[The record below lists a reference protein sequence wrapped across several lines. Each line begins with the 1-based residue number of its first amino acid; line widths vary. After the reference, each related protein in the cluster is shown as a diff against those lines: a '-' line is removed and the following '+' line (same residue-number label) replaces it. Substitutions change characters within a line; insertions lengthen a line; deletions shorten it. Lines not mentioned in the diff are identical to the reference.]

1 MADIRTALRAA
12 IAADAGVI
20 TVLGSPANARIFAPV
35 LPPGTDISATP
46 ALTIQKTLIAHKAP
60 RLGGSQLGAMH
71 QFQVTAFAERVSDTE
86 ALSAA
91 VITALD
97 ALSGT
102 FDTIA
107 IEVIRYVAGTGF
119 DDYDPDTQTHS
130 SIMDFEVQL

>member
-1 MADIRTALRAA
+1 MADIRTALKTA
-12 IAADAGVI
+12 IAADSGVI

-46 ALTIQKTLIAHKAP
+46 ALTIQKTLIAPEAQQI
-60 RLGGSQLGAMH
+60 GGPQLKLMH
-71 QFQVTAFAERVSDTE
+71 RFQVTAFAERVSDTE

-91 VITALD
+91 VIAALD

-119 DDYDPDTQTHS
+119 DAYDPDTRTHS

>member
-1 MADIRTALRAA
+1 MADIRTAFRAA
-12 IAADAGVI
+12 IAADSGVI
-20 TVLGSPANARIFAPV
+20 AILGADPLPRIFAPV

-46 ALTIQKTLIAHKAP
+46 ALTIQKALIAPEAQQM
-60 RLGGSQLGAMH
+60 GGPQLKLMH
-71 QFQVTAFAERVSDTE
+71 RFQVTAFAERVSDTE

-91 VITALD
+91 VISALD